1 MRDDARKQIEIFRFY
16 CQKVLPA
23 VFDDSLSYYEAVCKM
38 VEKLN
43 EIIKTANLSSES
55 IKLLFELVEGL
66 QKQLDE
72 FKEHGF
78 DDYYKEQ
85 VKQWIDDNLYN
96 IFRYTIRQV
105 FFGLTKEGYVVAY
118 VPDSWSDIDFDT
130 GAVYTDE
137 KYGRLILTW
146 DVDSPMTVEQP

>member
-105 FFGLTKEGYVVAY
+105 VFGLTKEGYVVAY
-118 VPDSWSDIDFDT
+118 VPDSWSDIDFDM
-130 GAVYTDE
+130 GC
-137 KYGRLILTW
+137 
-146 DVDSPMTVEQP
+146 